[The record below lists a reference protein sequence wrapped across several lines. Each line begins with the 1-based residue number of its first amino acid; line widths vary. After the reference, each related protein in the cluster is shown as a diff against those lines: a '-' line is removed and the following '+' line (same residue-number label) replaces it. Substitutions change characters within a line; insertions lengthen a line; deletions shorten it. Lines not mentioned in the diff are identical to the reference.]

1 MSSILDSTANLALP
15 LMVLVSFQSLVLTR
29 PFSVKS
35 SCYFFFKKKRS
46 DELANVSV
54 SDGDNFICEIQL
66 VRDKMLLQRKGM
78 GGHDAYDHGRGCI
91 EALEAIGET
100 FTQPKQPTVDEIKK
114 AMKIRQD
121 EILQNFQ
128 SKLDKEAEL
137 RKLAEDEQKAM
148 QEKSDNLVAAME
160 DEHKQQLEAV
170 RTKEGA
176 SKADE
181 MKALLAKFELEK
193 DALVLQHARDLADA
207 EQKNA
212 VKLQT
217 EMEYIDDHS
226 DDQSGLAHSAASV
239 GANVAGSGANAGR
252 DVHRSTSRSYVGDAA
267 GRRSDTDIGALDA
280 DPSGSFDGSGDDGYN
295 GAGGADGGN
304 RDAWGA
310 GVATGVDSSS
320 SAGSS
325 SEAEMVEV
333 ELTKVAGKE
342 GHSAGFGFKFE
353 TFRDTGTFIFL
364 VKPGLPAAESEQ
376 MSRGQRI
383 LTVNGT
389 SVSGLIK
396 PDLRTKFRQAG
407 STLRLAL
414 ASDAQSYAGRRV
426 SKAPFGGIG
435 CPATLT
441 ATFAVAGQ
449 NSGVVLAGAPGVGV
463 YVHSVDID
471 SAAAQTGLLAYTM
484 RVVSINSRDV
494 GTATTPTEAMAW
506 MSQYSAC
513 TLVLQHDRLGYRSF
527 LLNDKAASSS
537 RSGQNNGSSSV
548 RYQPPNIKWLFSR
561 SLGSSTGV

>member
-1 MSSILDSTANLALP
+1 MHWFAFVHQTAARAERHFSRASPLIFTTTRQCAETMFTSTNQADTQHATCDSLP
-15 LMVLVSFQSLVLTR
+15 LKGTYLDPLLAEVARIGDIVR
-29 PFSVKS
+29 EDA
-35 SCYFFFKKKRS
+35 R
-46 DELANVSV
+46 ANV
-54 SDGDNFICEIQL
+54 
-66 VRDKMLLQRKGM
+66 KALQQFAASTLGTNLTLYK
-78 GGHDAYDHGRGCI
+78 A
-91 EALEAIGET
+91 T
-100 FTQPKQPTVDEIKK
+100 DEI
-114 AMKIRQD
+114 MKD
-121 EILQNFQ
+121 
-128 SKLDKEAEL
+128 
-137 RKLAEDEQKAM
+137 EDEDGM
-148 QEKSDNLVAAME
+148 Y
-160 DEHKQQLEAV
+160 
-170 RTKEGA
+170 R
-176 SKADE
+176 
-181 MKALLAKFELEK
+181 
-193 DALVLQHARDLADA
+193 
-207 EQKNA
+207 
-212 VKLQT
+212 
-217 EMEYIDDHS
+217 
-226 DDQSGLAHSAASV
+226 
-239 GANVAGSGANAGR
+239 SGAKEM
-252 DVHRSTSRSYVGDAA
+252 AA
-267 GRRSDTDIGALDA
+267 AVLKQFPTKT
-280 DPSGSFDGSGDDGYN
+280 
-295 GAGGADGGN
+295 GGADGGN